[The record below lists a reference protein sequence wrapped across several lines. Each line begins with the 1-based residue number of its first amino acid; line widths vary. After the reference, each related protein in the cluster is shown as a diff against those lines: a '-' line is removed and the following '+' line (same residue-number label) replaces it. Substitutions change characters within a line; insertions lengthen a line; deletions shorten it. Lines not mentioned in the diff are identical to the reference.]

1 MIKAGN
7 NSHYCINKGFIVHE
21 HIDEELTV
29 INLEKGHYFI
39 GKGTAIDLF
48 LMLEEPMTVDALTD
62 GILAVYSVPDTVVRD
77 EIMTLIELWLTNGLI
92 SEVEGCPETSST
104 EAATVAGT
112 QPWTQPVFVAFD
124 DMQDLLLLDPIHE
137 THLDQ
142 QGWPVSAN
150 ANESQ

>member
-1 MIKAGN
+1 MKVGDK
-7 NSHYCINKGFIVHE
+7 SCYRINKGFIVHE

-48 LMLEEPMTVDALTD
+48 LMLEEPMTVDALVD
-62 GILAVYSVPDTVVRD
+62 GAMAVYSVPDTVARD
-77 EIMTLIELWLTNGLI
+77 EVRLLIELWLTNGLI
-92 SEVEGCPETSST
+92 SEVEDGSGISLT
-104 EAATVAGT
+104 ESDAVVGT
-112 QPWTQPVFVAFD
+112 RPWSKPIFVAFD

-137 THLDQ
+137 TNLDQ

-150 ANESQ
+150 AAEDR